1 MAINTKKAGPILER
15 AKASIRL
22 ICFFLLFYRLP
33 LLENKTKLTSL
44 FCKENAF
51 LLNNIFLVGI
61 AFAIFYGTI
70 FPLLAE
76 GLANRKISV
85 QAPFFN
91 QVSLP
96 LIIVLLILMG
106 LTPFLAWNKAS
117 ITRQIFGC
125 LWQSL
130 WAL

>member
-1 MAINTKKAGPILER
+1 M
-15 AKASIRL
+15 
-22 ICFFLLFYRLP
+22 
-33 LLENKTKLTSL
+33 
-44 FCKENAF
+44 
-51 LLNNIFLVGI
+51 GI
-61 AFAIFYGTI
+61 AFAILGDYGTI

-106 LTPFLAWNKAS
+106 ITPFLAWNKAS
-117 ITRQIFGC
+117 ITRMRAN
-125 LWQSL
+125 LWL
-130 WAL
+130 PVAKVPWALKLSYSLKEQICFLNRKAFTK